1 MKIKLFKNGALIT
14 MERVGG
20 MYVVLCRD
28 PAGRV
33 HDKVRCDTYRDASE
47 YRRAFCRVARGL

>member
-1 MKIKLFKNGALIT
+1 MKLQLFKNGALVT

-33 HDKVRCDTYRDASE
+33 HDKVRCDDYRMALE
-47 YRRAFCRVARGL
+47 YRRVFCSVAKGL